1 MLIVTSVFRF
11 FTSLRLTVWLLIG
24 SLLLVFFGT
33 LDQVELGVRGA
44 QMKYFE
50 SFIATWGYPASWPF
64 GGMLKA
70 IYFPIPGG
78 YLLGP
83 LLVLNLACAHFKHF
97 RPRWSIGGIALIH
110 LGILM
115 LIFSQLF
122 TQLFQEEDYIWFEEG
137 ESVNY
142 LTSFDHDELVL
153 IESSQA
159 DYDTVVSIP
168 VEMLRPGELVRPEVL
183 PFTLETLHFYQ
194 NAEIVRGNP
203 HDGAPVADRG
213 IARDQ
218 GYEARALAPTSKG
231 RERNSS
237 TAYVRLRAGDEIIG
251 TWLVSTRID
260 PEASPQRFRWN
271 DREYEIA
278 LRFKEKPLPFRMTL
292 LDFTHDRYPGTNI
305 PHNFSS
311 RIRIQN
317 PETREDREVLIYMN
331 HPLRYEGLTFYQSA
345 FGQDSMGRADRA
357 SRLQVVR
364 NPGWLGPYLACTL
377 VSLGLCWQFGWVLL
391 RFVAK
396 QKSQAMQ
403 RPGGSPGYTQAE
415 KPGGWTWA
423 LFGLL
428 VLAGFSVLYKPF
440 SPEPAGGEA
449 HAHFDLESFGHLP
462 VLDGGRVKP
471 LDTVARNS
479 LILTRAKQTALDAEG
494 DKVPSIRV
502 LADLLFDSVAAAHYK
517 MFRLD
522 NPDILDLVEQPNNT
536 TAHLSYAELRPF
548 LQKIDQQAREVPE
561 EAAERSP
568 YETALLKIHRAILR
582 YQSLEFGMLPRMGPT
597 KQGLAGFL
605 DSILETSEESAARD
619 PASMAAFLRQQS
631 GNSGLLLVP
640 RAVAPNEEGSEL
652 EWMSPLRLLLV
663 ATVEGGADPMLRIYL
678 ELSDAWREKDA
689 AAFNASVDKL
699 RSLVAERVPE
709 FSAQVSSEYIFN
721 QFQPF
726 YLSLQ
731 LYILAFIA
739 VSLGWLLQKP
749 LLGRLAVWMAVLALL
764 IHSAGLAFRVYLSG
778 YAPVTNL
785 YSSSVFVGWGAV
797 LLALPME
804 RLFRNGLATAAAA
817 LTGFTTLV
825 VAHNLA
831 MAGGSDTMEM
841 MRAVLDSNFWLS
853 THVTTITIG
862 YSATFLAGALGILY
876 IILLWM
882 PAGPSKDTAASLR
895 RMVYG
900 TICFALLFSFV
911 GTILGGI
918 WADQS
923 WGRFWGWDPKENGAL
938 MIVLW
943 NALILHGLRTSMID
957 TRRLMLFAV
966 GGNIVTSWSWFGTN
980 MLGVGLHSYGFMDKA
995 FLWLMAFWISQLA
1008 FILLGS
1014 LRPRNR

>member
-1 MLIVTSVFRF
+1 MTALFRF
-11 FTSLRLTVWLLIG
+11 FASLRLTVWLLVG
-24 SLLLVFFGT
+24 ALLLVFFGT

-50 SFIATWGYPASWPF
+50 SFIATWGYPANWPF
-64 GGMLKA
+64 GETLKA
-70 IYFPIPGG
+70 IYLPIPGG

-83 LLVLNLACAHFKHF
+83 LLVLNLACAHFRHF
-97 RPRWSIGGIALIH
+97 RLKWSKGGIALIH
-110 LGILM
+110 LGILL

-137 ESVNY
+137 GSVHS
-142 LTSFDHDELVL
+142 LTSFTRDELIL
-153 IESSQA
+153 IESSEA
-159 DYDTVVSIP
+159 DYDSVVSIP
-168 VEMLRPGELVRPEVL
+168 AEMLRPGDPVRPDGL
-183 PFTLETLHFYQ
+183 PFTVETLHFYR

-203 HDGAPVADRG
+203 HAGAPVANRG
-213 IARDQ
+213 IAAEQ
-218 GYEARALAPTSKG
+218 GYEARALAPTFKA
-231 RERNSS
+231 RERNAS
-237 TAYVRLRAGDEIIG
+237 TAYVRLRAGDQSLG

-260 PEASPQRFRWN
+260 REASPQRFQWK
-271 DREYEIA
+271 DRDYEIA

-311 RIRIQN
+311 RIRLEN
-317 PETREDREVLIYMN
+317 PETGEDREVLIHMN
-331 HPLRYEGLTFYQSA
+331 HPFRYRGLTFYQSA
-345 FGQDSMGRADRA
+345 FGEDSMGRADRA

-364 NPGWLGPYLACTL
+364 NPGWLGPYLACAL
-377 VSLGLCWQFGWVLL
+377 VSLGLCWQFGWGLL
-391 RFVAK
+391 RFLSK
-396 QKSQAMQ
+396 QKSPDGQGPSEA
-403 RPGGSPGYTQAE
+403 PGAPRAE
-415 KPGGWTWA
+415 KSGGWAWA

-428 VLAGFSVLYKPF
+428 ALAGVSVLYKPF
-440 SPEPAGGEA
+440 SAPPAGGDA
-449 HAHFDLESFGHLP
+449 HAHYDLEGFGHLP

-471 LDTVARNS
+471 LDTLARNS
-479 LILTRAKQTALDAEG
+479 LILTRAKQTALDGEG
-494 DKVPSIRV
+494 RKVPAIRV
-502 LADLLFDSVAAAHYK
+502 LTDLLFDSEAAAQYK

-522 NPDILDLVEQPNNT
+522 NPDLLDLLEQPNDQT
-536 TAHLSYAELRPF
+536 THLSYAELRPF
-548 LQKIDQQAREVPE
+548 LRRIDQQAREVPE

-568 YETALLKIHRAILR
+568 YETALLKIHRAVLR
-582 YQSLEFGMLPRMGPT
+582 YQSLEFGVLPRMGPAE
-597 KQGLAGFL
+597 QSLVGFL
-605 DSILETSEESAARD
+605 DSIVEKSEESTGRD

-631 GNSGLLLVP
+631 GNAGLLLVP
-640 RAVAPNEEGSEL
+640 RRSPPDEDGPGI
-652 EWMSPLRLLLV
+652 EWTSPLRLLLL
-663 ATVEGGADPMLRIYL
+663 ASVEGEADPMLRSYL
-678 ELSDAWREKDA
+678 KLSDAWRQKDA
-689 AAFNASVDKL
+689 DRFNASVDRL
-699 RSLVAERVPE
+699 RSLVAERAPE
-709 FSAQVSSEYIFN
+709 YSGQVSSEHLFN

-731 LYILAFIA
+731 LYMIAFLAVA
-739 VSLGWLLQKP
+739 LAWLLQKP
-749 LLGRLAVWMAVLALL
+749 LLGRLAVWTAVLALL

-804 RLFRNGLATAAAA
+804 RIFRNGLATAAAA

-876 IILLWM
+876 IILSWT
-882 PAGPSKDTAASLR
+882 PGGPSKDTAESLR

-900 TICFALLFSFV
+900 IICFALLFSFV

-943 NALILHGLRTSMID
+943 NALILHGLRTTMID
-957 TRRLMLFAV
+957 TRGLMLYAV
-966 GGNIVTSWSWFGTN
+966 AGNVITSWSWFGTN

-1014 LRPRNR
+1014 LRRACN

>member
-1 MLIVTSVFRF
+1 
-11 FTSLRLTVWLLIG
+11 LLIG

-44 QMKYFE
+44 QIKYFE
-50 SFIATWGYPASWPF
+50 SFIAAWGYPASWPF
-64 GGMLKA
+64 GETLRA
-70 IYFPIPGG
+70 VYIPIPGG

-83 LLVLNLACAHFKHF
+83 LLVLNLACAHFRHF
-97 RPRWSIGGIALIH
+97 HPKWSNGGIVLIH
-110 LGILM
+110 LGILL

-137 ESVNY
+137 ETVNA
-142 LTSFDHDELVL
+142 LTSFNRDELVL
-153 IESSQA
+153 IETSEA

-168 VEMLRPGELVRPEVL
+168 AEMLRPGDPLSPETL
-183 PFTLETLHFYQ
+183 PFTVEVLHFYR
-194 NAEIVRGNP
+194 NAEIVRSHP
-203 HDGAPVADRG
+203 HGGAPVANRG
-213 IARDQ
+213 LAAEQ
-218 GYEARALAPTSKG
+218 GLEARALAPTFKG
-231 RERNSS
+231 RERNAS
-237 TAYVRLRAGDEIIG
+237 TAYVRLRAGDEILG
-251 TWLVSTRID
+251 TWLVSTLFD
-260 PEASPQRFRWN
+260 AEARPQRFQWK
-271 DREYEIA
+271 DRTFQMA

-311 RIRIQN
+311 HIRLQKSG
-317 PETREDREVLIYMN
+317 TGEDREVLIYMN

-391 RFVAK
+391 RFIK
-396 QKSQAMQ
+396 RRKSQVAQ
-403 RPGGSPGYTQAE
+403 ERGASPGTMPA
-415 KPGGWTWA
+415 GRSGLGTWS

-428 VLAGFSVLYKPF
+428 VVVGISVLYKPF
-440 SPEPAGGEA
+440 IAGPAGDETLA
-449 HAHFDLESFGHLP
+449 PFNLEGFGHLP

-471 LDTVARNS
+471 LDTLARNS

-494 DKVPSIRV
+494 EKVPAIRV
-502 LADLLFDSVAAAHYK
+502 LADLLFDSEAAAEYK

-522 NPDILDLVEQPNNT
+522 NPDLLDLVEQPGDT
-536 TAHLSYAELRPF
+536 TTHLSYEALRPF
-548 LQKIDQQAREVPE
+548 LQRIDAQAREVPE

-568 YETALLKIHRAILR
+568 YQSALLKLHRAILR
-582 YQSLEFGMLPRMGPT
+582 YQSLEFGLLPRMGPAERSLT
-597 KQGLAGFL
+597 EFL
-605 DSILETSEESAARD
+605 DSMMDPSTESPNRD

-640 RAVAPNEEGSEL
+640 QPRAPDRASSEL
-652 EWMSPLRLLLV
+652 EWTSPSHRLLL
-663 ATVEGGADPMLRIYL
+663 ASVEGEADPVLRAYF

-689 AAFNASVDKL
+689 VAFDASLDRL
-699 RSLVAERVPE
+699 QSLVAERAPE
-709 FSAQVSSEYIFN
+709 FARQVSSEYAFN

-731 LYILAFIA
+731 LYLIAFFA
-739 VSLGWLLQKP
+739 VSLAWLLQAP
-749 LLGRLAVWMAVLALL
+749 LLGRLAVWTAVLALF

-797 LLALPME
+797 LMALPME
-804 RLFRNGLATAAAA
+804 RIFRNGLATAAAS

-876 IILLWM
+876 IILSWT
-882 PAGPSKDTAASLR
+882 PGGPSKDMAASLR

-900 TICFALLFSFV
+900 IICFALLFSFV

-957 TRRLMLFAV
+957 TPRLMCFAV

-995 FLWLMAFWISQLA
+995 FLWLVVFWISQLA
-1008 FILLGS
+1008 FILLGARRRIEIQGAS
-1014 LRPRNR
+1014 LDSGS